1 MAIITISRQFGAG
14 GATLGKEIAD
24 KLKYRFVSLAI
35 MNEIAKEA
43 NVSVNWVKSVDKSAG
58 DWLMR
63 FTSKMVTSDF
73 MDRHVGEAR
82 ADFDEKKY
90 CIFLK
95 SIMPK
100 IAEQDNAVIIGRG
113 SQFILQGYPNVVH
126 ILLVADMDARISFL
140 EKHWRVSKSEAER
153 TIQTQQKRRRIFLKN
168 FDPREP
174 NDPSIYH
181 VTINTSKINLEKAR
195 DLVIWMVRNIE
206 TKT

>member
-1 MAIITISRQFGAG
+1 
-14 GATLGKEIAD
+14 
-24 KLKYRFVSLAI
+24 
-35 MNEIAKEA
+35 
-43 NVSVNWVKSVDKSAG
+43 
-58 DWLMR
+58 
-63 FTSKMVTSDF
+63 
-73 MDRHVGEAR
+73 
-82 ADFDEKKY
+82 
-90 CIFLK
+90 
-95 SIMPK
+95 MPK